1 VSAKNTVL
9 ARGLPVLWTSEE
21 PGAGPFAPPS
31 GGEDGLVVV
40 AAKPEEAAALA
51 GASSTGQVHLVLTA
65 AGSEQ

>member
-1 VSAKNTVL
+1 
-9 ARGLPVLWTSEE
+9 
-21 PGAGPFAPPS
+21 
-31 GGEDGLVVV
+31 VVV